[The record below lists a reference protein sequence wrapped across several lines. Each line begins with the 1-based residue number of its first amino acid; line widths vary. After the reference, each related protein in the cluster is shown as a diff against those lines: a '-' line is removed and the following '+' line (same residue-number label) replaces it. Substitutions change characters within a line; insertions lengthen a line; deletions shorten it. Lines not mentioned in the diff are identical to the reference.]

1 LKILNQTKLIV
12 KNLNNLNTLETF
24 LNSSSD
30 VICIIDINGHFKY
43 VNNSFIEMSG
53 YLESNLLL
61 KTFFDFLDPKE
72 TVEVLKKIASLSK
85 DNEEIS
91 FDSKYFN
98 RDKLHKTISWKM
110 VYIEQDVTLLAI
122 GKDHTEENILVK
134 EIENIKMALDES
146 AIVAI
151 TNQKGKITYV
161 NDKFCQIS
169 KFSREE
175 LIGKDHKIINS
186 GYHPKEFIKNLWQ
199 TIASGEIWKGE
210 VKNSAKDGSYYWVDT
225 TIVPFFNDKG
235 KPIQYIAIRA
245 DITEKKKVEA
255 DLIAAKKIAENSV
268 KIKEEFLRNMSH
280 EIRTPM
286 NSIIGFT
293 DLLLETKLNP
303 DQNEFL
309 GRIKKSSS
317 TLLVLTNDILDSS
330 KLESGKLIFESIDFD
345 LIELIDQVIKM
356 IEDKAKKKGI
366 ELSLF
371 IDSKCPRYIN
381 GDPTRLNQVLLN
393 LINNSVKFTEEG
405 EVNMYVKHKIENDD
419 SINIIF
425 KIEDTGIGMSEKAQK
440 IIFERFT
447 QARSDTTRKYGG
459 SGLGLAIVKMI
470 VDQRK
475 GEIHLDSTLGKGTT
489 FTITIPFNKCIQE
502 QVSGDRN
509 SLLGQEDNK
518 PKVFSLKHLKILLVE
533 DNLMNQALAKS
544 RMKSWNCNID
554 IADNGVI
561 ALEKIENS
569 IYDLILMDIQMPE
582 MDGYETTKRIRKLK
596 PPICEIPI
604 IAMTADAS
612 SNDEEKSLKTG
623 MNDYISKP
631 FNPESL
637 YNKII
642 YHTKQKADNEDENI
656 VEAEEKETDNHVDLS
671 FLKKESLGDDDLF
684 IFLINTFIAN
694 FESFLINVKAGIK
707 SKDFESIYKESHK
720 IISNVRMI
728 AREPLQNKISL
739 IHDLSKE
746 ERELSKILNLLIES
760 EKIFTQMS
768 VSLHNTIN
776 EIKNEN

>member
-1 LKILNQTKLIV
+1 MILF
-12 KNLNNLNTLETF
+12 TF
-24 LNSSSD
+24 LN
-30 VICIIDINGHFKY
+30 
-43 VNNSFIEMSG
+43 
-53 YLESNLLL
+53 
-61 KTFFDFLDPKE
+61 
-72 TVEVLKKIASLSK
+72 
-85 DNEEIS
+85 
-91 FDSKYFN
+91 
-98 RDKLHKTISWKM
+98 LH
-110 VYIEQDVTLLAI
+110 
-122 GKDHTEENILVK
+122 
-134 EIENIKMALDES
+134 S

-356 IEDKAKKKGI
+356 IEHKAKKKGI

-569 IYDLILMDIQMPE
+569 IYDLILMDIQMP
-582 MDGYETTKRIRKLK
+582 
-596 PPICEIPI
+596 
-604 IAMTADAS
+604 
-612 SNDEEKSLKTG
+612 DEL
-623 MNDYISKP
+623 
-631 FNPESL
+631 
-637 YNKII
+637 
-642 YHTKQKADNEDENI
+642 
-656 VEAEEKETDNHVDLS
+656 
-671 FLKKESLGDDDLF
+671 
-684 IFLINTFIAN
+684 
-694 FESFLINVKAGIK
+694 
-707 SKDFESIYKESHK
+707 DFFF
-720 IISNVRMI
+720 
-728 AREPLQNKISL
+728 
-739 IHDLSKE
+739 D
-746 ERELSKILNLLIES
+746 
-760 EKIFTQMS
+760 
-768 VSLHNTIN
+768 
-776 EIKNEN
+776 

>member
-1 LKILNQTKLIV
+1 MKILNQTKLIV

>member
-356 IEDKAKKKGI
+356 IEHKAKKKGI

-509 SLLGQEDNK
+509 SLLGQENNK

-582 MDGYETTKRIRKLK
+582 MDGFETTKRIRKLK

>member
-1 LKILNQTKLIV
+1 MKILNQTKLIV

-569 IYDLILMDIQMPE
+569 IYDLILMDIQMPSII
-582 MDGYETTKRIRKLK
+582 TT
-596 PPICEIPI
+596 
-604 IAMTADAS
+604 A
-612 SNDEEKSLKTG
+612 
-623 MNDYISKP
+623 
-631 FNPESL
+631 
-637 YNKII
+637 YN
-642 YHTKQKADNEDENI
+642 
-656 VEAEEKETDNHVDLS
+656 S
-671 FLKKESLGDDDLF
+671 
-684 IFLINTFIAN
+684 TF
-694 FESFLINVKAGIK
+694 
-707 SKDFESIYKESHK
+707 
-720 IISNVRMI
+720 
-728 AREPLQNKISL
+728 QNRLVQGKGFC
-739 IHDLSKE
+739 KG
-746 ERELSKILNLLIES
+746 
-760 EKIFTQMS
+760 
-768 VSLHNTIN
+768 
-776 EIKNEN
+776 

>member
-582 MDGYETTKRIRKLK
+582 MDGFETTKRIRKLK

>member
-509 SLLGQEDNK
+509 SLLGQENNK

-582 MDGYETTKRIRKLK
+582 MDGFETTKRIRKLK

-631 FNPESL
+631 LNPESL

>member
-1 LKILNQTKLIV
+1 MKILNQTKLIV

-569 IYDLILMDIQMPE
+569 IYDLILMDIQMPF
-582 MDGYETTKRIRKLK
+582 
-596 PPICEIPI
+596 
-604 IAMTADAS
+604 
-612 SNDEEKSLKTG
+612 SNF
-623 MNDYISKP
+623 P
-631 FNPESL
+631 
-637 YNKII
+637 
-642 YHTKQKADNEDENI
+642 
-656 VEAEEKETDNHVDLS
+656 
-671 FLKKESLGDDDLF
+671 
-684 IFLINTFIAN
+684 
-694 FESFLINVKAGIK
+694 
-707 SKDFESIYKESHK
+707 
-720 IISNVRMI
+720 
-728 AREPLQNKISL
+728 
-739 IHDLSKE
+739 
-746 ERELSKILNLLIES
+746 
-760 EKIFTQMS
+760 
-768 VSLHNTIN
+768 
-776 EIKNEN
+776 

>member
-356 IEDKAKKKGI
+356 IEHKAKKKGI

-509 SLLGQEDNK
+509 SLLGQENNK

>member
-356 IEDKAKKKGI
+356 IEHKAKKKGI

-582 MDGYETTKRIRKLK
+582 MDGFETTKRIRKLK

>member
-356 IEDKAKKKGI
+356 IEHKAKKKGI

-582 MDGYETTKRIRKLK
+582 MDGFETTKRIRKLK

-739 IHDLSKE
+739 IHDFSKE

-776 EIKNEN
+776 KIKNEN

>member
-1 LKILNQTKLIV
+1 MKILNQTKLIV

-356 IEDKAKKKGI
+356 IEHKAKKKGI

-582 MDGYETTKRIRKLK
+582 MDGFETTKRIRKLK

>member
-356 IEDKAKKKGI
+356 IEHKAKKKGI

>member
-1 LKILNQTKLIV
+1 MKILNQTKLIV

-356 IEDKAKKKGI
+356 IEHKAKKKGI

>member
-1 LKILNQTKLIV
+1 MKILNQTKLIV

-356 IEDKAKKKGI
+356 IEHKAKKKGI

-509 SLLGQEDNK
+509 SLLGQENNK

>member
-1 LKILNQTKLIV
+1 MKILNQTKLIV

-533 DNLMNQALAKS
+533 DNLMDQALAKS

-554 IADNGVI
+554 IAD
-561 ALEKIENS
+561 
-569 IYDLILMDIQMPE
+569 
-582 MDGYETTKRIRKLK
+582 R
-596 PPICEIPI
+596 
-604 IAMTADAS
+604 
-612 SNDEEKSLKTG
+612 
-623 MNDYISKP
+623 
-631 FNPESL
+631 
-637 YNKII
+637 
-642 YHTKQKADNEDENI
+642 
-656 VEAEEKETDNHVDLS
+656 
-671 FLKKESLGDDDLF
+671 
-684 IFLINTFIAN
+684 
-694 FESFLINVKAGIK
+694 
-707 SKDFESIYKESHK
+707 
-720 IISNVRMI
+720 
-728 AREPLQNKISL
+728 
-739 IHDLSKE
+739 
-746 ERELSKILNLLIES
+746 
-760 EKIFTQMS
+760 
-768 VSLHNTIN
+768 
-776 EIKNEN
+776 

>member
-1 LKILNQTKLIV
+1 MKILNQTKLIV

-582 MDGYETTKRIRKLK
+582 MDGFETTKRIRKLK